1 MGEERT
7 KKNYDYTA
15 GQTSLVMG
23 DEKSTLSVA
32 ERFLK
37 RVGWPMVVIFYCP
50 HLRTNTTSEEIEVQL
65 GSTWSNFFIVF
76 VYGHSPDPTLRVACQ
91 RSGALSDRRVEKTSR
106 EACGVVLTTQEGK
119 AV

>member
-1 MGEERT
+1 
-7 KKNYDYTA
+7 
-15 GQTSLVMG
+15 MG

-76 VYGHSPDPTLRVACQ
+76 VYGHSPEHDQRLDSTGRVPTVW
-91 RSGALSDRRVEKTSR
+91 GFVGPK
-106 EACGVVLTTQEGK
+106 G
-119 AV
+119 